1 MQWRHFDIFG
11 LFHFIN
17 IPAIPANQQES
28 EDDIDRILLPGGQ
41 DKKSTFFEIFPFLF
55 WFSLISPTTDFS

>member
-17 IPAIPANQQES
+17 IPAISANQQES

-41 DKKSTFFEIFPFLF
+41 DKKSTTFFEIFLFLLRF
-55 WFSLISPTTDFS
+55 SPTTDFS